1 LSEPRIGPTKCDD
14 EISKPQEA
22 SMNILLIEDDDLVA
36 RSLGMMLRHEGFAL
50 QTARLGQ
57 QGIELLKLHN
67 FDLVLLDLN
76 LPDMS
81 GMEVLRILRDGGA
94 DTPIMVLS
102 GTAEMATKVAMLA
115 GGADDY
121 VTKPFNRDELV
132 ARLHAVLRRSEKPA
146 LSMIKTGDLTIN
158 LADKSI
164 EANGVRIDVTSKEY
178 QIFEILSLRKGAT
191 LSKNVFIN
199 YLYDGRDEP
208 EAKIIDVFICKLRK
222 KLMVANRGRHYI
234 ETVWGQG
241 YKLLDPSERAEEPK
255 AA

>member
-1 LSEPRIGPTKCDD
+1 
-14 EISKPQEA
+14 
-22 SMNILLIEDDDLVA
+22 MHILLIEDDDLVA
-36 RSLGMMLRHEGFAL
+36 RGLSIMLRLEGFVV
-50 QTARLGQ
+50 QTASLGQ
-57 QGIELLKLHN
+57 QGIDLVRSQA

-81 GMEVLRILRDGGA
+81 GMEVLRALRKGGT
-94 DTPIMVLS
+94 DTPIMALS
-102 GTAEMATKVAMLA
+102 GTVEMATKVAMLA
-115 GGADDY
+115 NGADDY

-132 ARLHAVLRRSEKPA
+132 ARLHAVLRRSERPI
-146 LSMIKTGDLTIN
+146 LSMIKTGNVTIN

-164 EANGVRIDVTSKEY
+164 EASGVRIDVTSKEY

-222 KLMVANRGRHYI
+222 KLVNANRGRHYI

-241 YKLLDPSERAEEPK
+241 YRLVDPAERAEEPK